1 MIGDV
6 MIGTNNLQRA
16 ANFYDSILAL
26 LGLVQVEISDRYV
39 AYAPETALEA
49 IELYVT
55 TPFNEQTAT
64 VGNGSMLALK
74 VDSISVLEL
83 FHENGLKN
91 GGVDEGGPGSR
102 IDGSAVQ
109 YAYFRDL
116 DGNKL
121 CAYWEEVA

>member
-1 MIGDV
+1 MIGYV

-16 ANFYDSILAL
+16 ANFYLSILAL

-39 AYAPETALEA
+39 AYAPETAPEA
-49 IELYVT
+49 VELYIT
-55 TPFNEQTAT
+55 TPLNEQTAT

-83 FHENGLKN
+83 FHKNGLKN

-121 CAYWEEVA
+121 CAYCEEVT

>member
-16 ANFYDSILAL
+16 ANFYDPILAL

-91 GGVDEGGPGSR
+91 GNVYEIGSGPR

-109 YAYFRDL
+109 YAFFRDL

-121 CAYWEEVA
+121 CAYCEEVA